1 VLNMAVVIKVSEDV
15 RERLVKL
22 AGELQAKTGKRVTLN
37 DVIKYLLDTHE
48 EINSEGIDK
57 ELEDLQ
63 IKMDKNSSMKVDEV
77 VYGKQ

>member
-1 VLNMAVVIKVSEDV
+1 MAVVIKVSEDV

>member
-1 VLNMAVVIKVSEDV
+1 MAVVIKVSEDV

-63 IKMDKNSSMKVDEV
+63 IKMDKNSSVKVDEV

>member
-1 VLNMAVVIKVSEDV
+1 MAVVIKVTEDV

>member
-1 VLNMAVVIKVSEDV
+1 MAVVIKVSEDV
-15 RERLVKL
+15 KERLVKL

>member
-1 VLNMAVVIKVSEDV
+1 MAVVIKVSEDV

-37 DVIKYLLDTHE
+37 DVIKYLLDIHE

>member
-1 VLNMAVVIKVSEDV
+1 MAVVIKVLEDV